1 MRRQPHVSGQAPILL
16 SAYPHSKVTA
26 KEATGPRLF
35 NRPDAGGCFLRIGQ
49 ETSAPTWSTGSVG
62 PGVIH
67 HAVGELSE
75 ARMGHTLED
84 AERIAR
90 SLRAL
95 PAIDSSKRTLT
106 KQAMIKRLAREIAS
120 LQQRGYSIEQV
131 ADSLRGNGLDIS
143 TPTLKSYLHR
153 SKRKQGQHSARKP
166 ARTETPKVP
175 VKPAASLAAP
185 AVAETRPDGAALRN
199 GKNAFLVNDKE
210 SY

>member
-1 MRRQPHVSGQAPILL
+1 
-16 SAYPHSKVTA
+16 
-26 KEATGPRLF
+26 
-35 NRPDAGGCFLRIGQ
+35 
-49 ETSAPTWSTGSVG
+49 
-62 PGVIH
+62 
-67 HAVGELSE
+67 
-75 ARMGHTLED
+75 MGHTVED
-84 AERIAR
+84 AERIAQ

-153 SKRKQGQHSARKP
+153 SKKRLGQHSARKP
-166 ARTETPKVP
+166 ARTETSNAP

-185 AVAETRPDGAALRN
+185 VVAEVRPDGTALRN
-199 GKNAFLVNDKE
+199 GKNAFLVNDKD

>member
-1 MRRQPHVSGQAPILL
+1 
-16 SAYPHSKVTA
+16 
-26 KEATGPRLF
+26 
-35 NRPDAGGCFLRIGQ
+35 
-49 ETSAPTWSTGSVG
+49 
-62 PGVIH
+62 
-67 HAVGELSE
+67 
-75 ARMGHTLED
+75 MGHTLED
-84 AERIAR
+84 AERIAQ

-95 PAIDSSKRTLT
+95 PAMDSSKRTLT

-166 ARTETPKVP
+166 ARAEAPKVP
-175 VKPAASLAAP
+175 VRPAASPAAP
-185 AVAETRPDGAALRN
+185 AVAEARPDGAALRN
-199 GKNAFLVNDKE
+199 GKNAFLVNDKD